1 MNSMNQSTEAETAG
15 ILRGVQDQSPHG
27 VTTDTCQPEAL
38 PRHLREGGGQASLHV
53 LQQGLS
59 PEGPGLL

>member
-15 ILRGVQDQSPHG
+15 ILRGSQDQSPHG
-27 VTTDTCQPEAL
+27 VTTDTHQPETL
-38 PRHLREGGGQASLHV
+38 PRRLREGGGQAPLHI

-59 PEGPGLL
+59 PEGLGLL